1 MSAPAVCEYMYR
13 TERFILAK
21 ERFRF
26 ILAKERFILAKERER
41 GL

>member
-21 ERFRF
+21 ERF

>member
-21 ERFRF
+21 ERF
-26 ILAKERFILAKERER
+26 ILAKERGSVEARR
-41 GL
+41 S